1 MQAENFIDNISE
13 LPKDTT
19 ITFADEA
26 PVTNVEIDK
35 KEIKILVKYPDNS
48 KSEIISTLTVSADN
62 TQIVPLEI
70 ANIDITDAKME
81 IVKDAKK
88 SFKLIY
94 KDVRNQV
101 IEKNDIVI
109 DVMDVLDPSGTSIT
123 PVSYTH
129 LDVYKRQYLYSL
141 FTY

>member
-101 IEKNDIVI
+101 IEKMI
-109 DVMDVLDPSGTSIT
+109 
-123 PVSYTH
+123 
-129 LDVYKRQYLYSL
+129 
-141 FTY
+141 

>member
-1 MQAENFIDNISE
+1 
-13 LPKDTT
+13 
-19 ITFADEA
+19 
-26 PVTNVEIDK
+26 
-35 KEIKILVKYPDNS
+35 
-48 KSEIISTLTVSADN
+48 
-62 TQIVPLEI
+62 
-70 ANIDITDAKME
+70 ME

-123 PVSYTH
+123 PSSSKMEVLQDYDDLSL
-129 LDVYKRQYLYSL
+129 LDIIICDGNLEPG
-141 FTY
+141 TYNNSCCKSK